1 MVYGVIFG
9 ILFAGLIWGLIEYQ
23 TLRITKLRP
32 EEFSPSHEVP
42 KEMKGKK
49 LIYLSDFQFDHKWTG
64 FRHRAIQRIVK
75 RTNAAKPDLILF
87 GGDLIHKMNPHN
99 RHIETYLK
107 QFDAPIVAILGNHDY
122 YELDYVLDL
131 YKRLGIKLL
140 VNETMDYCGM
150 QIVGV
155 DDLRIGNPVVPVLKD
170 QFTLLLTHSADVVET
185 MTEPVDMALAG
196 HFHGGMVTFFGL
208 YAPVI
213 KSAYGKKYQYGMVQ
227 APTTKIYIG
236 KGLGGYVFFIPM
248 RFFAQPELII
258 INF

>member
-1 MVYGVIFG
+1 MFYL
-9 ILFAGLIWGLIEYQ
+9 LFFVVLVAGLVWGLIEYQ
-23 TLRITKLRP
+23 TLRVTKLIP
-32 EEFSPSHEVP
+32 SDFNPSHEVP
-42 KEMKGKK
+42 EEMIGKK
-49 LIYLSDFQFDHKWTG
+49 IIFLSDFQFDHKWTG
-64 FRHRAIQRIVK
+64 FRHRAIARIVK
-75 RTNAAKPDLILF
+75 KTNAEKPDLILF

-99 RHIETYLK
+99 RNIETYLK

-122 YELDYVLDL
+122 YEIDYVLDL
-131 YKRLGIKLL
+131 YKRLGVKLL
-140 VNETMDYCGM
+140 VNETIEYCGM
-150 QIVGV
+150 QIAGV
-155 DDLRIGNPVVPVLKD
+155 DDLRIGNPIVPKLKN

-185 MTEPVDMALAG
+185 MSESVDMALAG

-248 RFFAQPELII
+248 RFFAQPEMVII
-258 INF
+258 DF